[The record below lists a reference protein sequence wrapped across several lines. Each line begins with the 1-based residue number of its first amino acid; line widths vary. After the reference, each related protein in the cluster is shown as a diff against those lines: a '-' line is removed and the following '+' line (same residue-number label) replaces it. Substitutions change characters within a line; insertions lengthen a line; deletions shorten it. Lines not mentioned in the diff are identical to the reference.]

1 MNLKITTL
9 DKMLLYFVG
18 AVQIAWAQPGTS
30 TLTPT
35 QPFNM
40 HEVTVEVPTKY
51 QGLFP
56 QNRRLTV
63 PVGYKVRLYHIGG
76 MSKPRFMSF
85 DNEGVLHVADMT
97 LGRVFAIPDKNRDG
111 VADTI
116 FTAAENFS
124 VSHDVKF
131 YKGAMYVTN
140 ERRVWKLTDNNND
153 GVYETRTVFIDS
165 IAEGATQPGGGH
177 RTRTLVFDSV
187 NGYAYLSIGSL
198 CNVCREEFRAVIER
212 YHEDGSDKE
221 IFANGV
227 RNAVGMD
234 IQPATRKLWA
244 NNNGSDRQGNETPPE
259 WIDVIRKGGFYGYP
273 FAYGHQRWFDMNAH
287 PDYQALLPI
296 TAADSALV
304 SKMGAPAALI
314 RAHTAPMAL
323 HFLNNSFPSSMQYGM
338 LSALR
343 GSWNAP
349 SSHRGFSVI
358 YLHLNDANDTTVDYT
373 ANFITGFLTD
383 SVNRIYWGR
392 PVGIATNNQGEVFI
406 SSDEGTACILQVYPD
421 ETTGS
426 IETPQPNTFSIY
438 PNPSERNITILTD
451 APIEHIQITDLLG
464 KKLLTSIHHQIDIS
478 ELGRGNYLI
487 CVTFANGNRSVK
499 SLIKQGL
506 E

>member
-1 MNLKITTL
+1 MKQPVR
-9 DKMLLYFVG
+9 LLAIG
-18 AVQIAWAQPGTS
+18 ALIFCSSVQPIIAQPGTAN
-30 TLTPT
+30 LTPT
-35 QPFNM
+35 QPFAM
-40 HEVTVEVPTKY
+40 HEVTVEVPAKY
-51 QGLFP
+51 RGLFP
-56 QNRRLTV
+56 QGRKLTV

-85 DNEGVLHVADMT
+85 DNKGVLHVADMT
-97 LGRVFAIPDKNRDG
+97 LGRVFAMPDNNGDG
-111 VADTI
+111 IADTI
-116 FTAAENFS
+116 FTAADNFS

-140 ERRVWKLTDNNND
+140 ERRVWKLTDTNND
-153 GVYETRTVFIDS
+153 GIYETRTVFIDS

-187 NGYAYLSIGSL
+187 NAHAYLSIGSL

-212 YHEDGSDKE
+212 YNEDGSGKE
-221 IFANGV
+221 IYANGV

-273 FAYGHQRWFDMNAH
+273 FAYGHQKWFDMNAH
-287 PDYQALLPI
+287 ADYQALLPI
-296 TAADSALV
+296 NAADSAQV
-304 SKMGAPAALI
+304 RKMQPPAALI

-323 HFLNNSFPSSMQYGM
+323 QFLNSSFPTSMRHGM

-349 SSHRGFSVI
+349 GSHRGFGVI

-373 ANFITGFLTD
+373 ATFVSGFLTD
-383 SVNRIYWGR
+383 SISRSYWGR
-392 PVGIATNNQGEVFI
+392 PVGIAVNNKGEVFI
-406 SSDEGTACILQVYPD
+406 SSDESSACILQVYPD
-421 ETTGS
+421 GTTGMKEPFEQNS
-426 IETPQPNTFSIY
+426 FHIF
-438 PNPSERNITILTD
+438 PNPSEQNITIWSD
-451 APIEHIQITDLLG
+451 SPIERIEISDALG
-464 KKLLTSIHHQIDIS
+464 KKLLSSAQHHIDIS
-478 ELGRGNYLI
+478 DLGRGNYWV
-487 CVTFANGNRSVK
+487 CVTFANGEKRIK
-499 SLIKQGL
+499 SLLKQGR